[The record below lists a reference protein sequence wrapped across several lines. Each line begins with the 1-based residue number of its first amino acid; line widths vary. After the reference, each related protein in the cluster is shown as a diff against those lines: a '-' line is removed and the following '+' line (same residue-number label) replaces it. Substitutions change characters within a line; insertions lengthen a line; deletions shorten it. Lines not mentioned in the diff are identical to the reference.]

1 MEDRLQKVLEKKKV
15 KNNYKHIEVLPT
27 LNDNTSTDTTVNIEN
42 PSPSVTSSTKTV
54 QSDKS
59 ESSTN
64 TGKNK
69 KPKESVIENF
79 EIKTESL
86 LETGP
91 VNNCKLVP
99 PKTTLLLPII
109 SELSENTKE

>member
-27 LNDNTSTDTTVNIEN
+27 LNDKNTTSTGTTVNIEN

-79 EIKTESL
+79 ETKSIYNIFEDSTDDSKIEEKAKKNVEN
-86 LETGP
+86 LE
-91 VNNCKLVP
+91 V
-99 PKTTLLLPII
+99 
-109 SELSENTKE
+109 E

>member
-15 KNNYKHIEVLPT
+15 KNNYKHIEVLHT

-69 KPKESVIENF
+69 KPKNKND
-79 EIKTESL
+79 EINRPDAQKASHEKSINIDFITSL
-86 LETGP
+86 CFCQQKVGY
-91 VNNCKLVP
+91 
-99 PKTTLLLPII
+99 
-109 SELSENTKE
+109 